1 AAAGGTAGDRP
12 GQGGEQPGGGIRP
25 REAAPSD
32 LAVVW
37 KQLPDKSLKPI
48 QVRTG
53 ITDHTVT
60 ETVQVVHGELNEG
73 DELIIGAAKS
83 GSRAG
88 AAPGMG
94 GRPPGR

>member
-1 AAAGGTAGDRP
+1 MK
-12 GQGGEQPGGGIRP
+12 P
-25 REAAPSD
+25 REGAPTD
-32 LAVVW
+32 LGIVW
-37 KQLPDKSLKPI
+37 TQLADKTLKPV

-60 ETVQVVHGELNEG
+60 ELVQVVHGELKDG
-73 DELIIGAAKS
+73 DELIIGAGKS

-88 AAPGMG
+88 TAGPMG

>member
-1 AAAGGTAGDRP
+1 M
-12 GQGGEQPGGGIRP
+12 PGGGVKP
-25 REAAPSD
+25 REGAPTD
-32 LAVVW
+32 VGIIW
-37 KQLPDKSLKPI
+37 KQLPDRTLKPV

-60 ETVQVVHGELNEG
+60 EVVQVLHGDLKEG
-73 DELIIGAAKS
+73 DELIIGASKS
-83 GSRAG
+83 GSRTGG

>member
-1 AAAGGTAGDRP
+1 MGAGAFRG
-12 GQGGEQPGGGIRP
+12 GQDGEQPGGGVR
-25 REAAPSD
+25 REAPTDVAI
-32 LAVVW
+32 VW
-37 KQLPDKSLKPI
+37 KQLADKTLKPV
-48 QVRTG
+48 QVRIG

-60 ETVQVVHGELNEG
+60 QVVQVLHGDLKEG
-73 DELIIGAAKS
+73 DELVIGAAKS